1 MAQIEVLGGSV
12 AAIEAGFIQNEIEE
26 AAYRFQREIELGER
40 IVVGVNKFKSV
51 VSSSIPIQQIDAGMD
66 SSRRA
71 QVKAYREAR
80 DQGAA
85 TAALEVVRQAARGS
99 DNLMPLVMQ
108 AFKAGATLGEVCG
121 QLRLEWGEY
130 RP

>member
-1 MAQIEVLGGSV
+1 
-12 AAIEAGFIQNEIEE
+12 
-26 AAYRFQREIELGER
+26 
-40 IVVGVNKFKSV
+40 
-51 VSSSIPIQQIDAGMD
+51 MD

-85 TAALEVVRQAARGS
+85 TAALEVVRKAARGS

-108 AFKAGATLGEVCG
+108 AFKAGATLGSISESRTKYG
-121 QLRLEWGEY
+121 SLSSDLKTSSFAGLSY
-130 RP
+130 SA